1 MMYLLDPNIL
11 TALAQLLLGTAALV
25 AALRGR
31 KPPEE

>member
-1 MMYLLDPNIL
+1 MLDPDTLN
-11 TALAQLLLGTAALV
+11 ALAQLLIGAAALV

>member
-1 MMYLLDPNIL
+1 MLTFDAATL
-11 TALAQLLLGTAALV
+11 TALGQLLLGIAALV

>member
-1 MMYLLDPNIL
+1 MPIFDPISL
-11 TALAQLLLGTAALV
+11 TAIAQLLLAVAALV